1 MHYVKLNFI
10 IMSSVFSY
18 PDVSAIL
25 SLFYNGSFEIN
36 AKKKRFCG
44 KVDGIVKFEL
54 VKCPLGFALQRTYLP
69 KGFWKKATVR
79 YVSLDAFINECR
91 MCSCL
96 PGVLPNDDL
105 SFYDGRF
112 VKTEC

>member
-1 MHYVKLNFI
+1 
-10 IMSSVFSY
+10 MSSVFSY

-96 PGVLPNDDL
+96 PDVSPIDDL

>member
-1 MHYVKLNFI
+1 
-10 IMSSVFSY
+10 MSTVFSY

-36 AKKKRFCG
+36 ANKPRFCG
-44 KVDGIVKFEL
+44 KVDGVVKFEL
-54 VKCPLGFALQRTYLP
+54 VKCSLGFALQRTYVP

-91 MCSCL
+91 MNSCL
-96 PGVLPNDDL
+96 PDVSPIDDL
-105 SFYDGRF
+105 PFYDGRY
-112 VKTEC
+112 VKTEN